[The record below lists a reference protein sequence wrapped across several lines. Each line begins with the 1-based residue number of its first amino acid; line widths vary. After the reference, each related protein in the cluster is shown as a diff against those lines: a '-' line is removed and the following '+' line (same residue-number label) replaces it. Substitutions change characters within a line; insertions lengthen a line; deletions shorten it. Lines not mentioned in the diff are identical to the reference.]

1 MALTDAHAPGATP
14 LSEEDIAGLKLANI
28 TTQGE
33 LNEAEAENII
43 RGQEW
48 ALRSRTSKLSEMLS
62 DDYLVRLHK
71 EMFGDVWKWAGKF
84 RPSDVNIGV
93 PSHRVRTDLRQ
104 LYDEVL
110 GWLQYQSYPPDEI
123 AIRLHYRVV
132 TIHPFPNGNGRHARM
147 LAHMAMTRHFD
158 MKPLPWGGSRLR
170 DAAYVVAELIELF
183 KSALH
188 RDRPRSKTERT
199 SQRRR
204 SGSGTLTFP
213 RHGDTTAATPDLGT
227 RQLSK

>member
-1 MALTDAHAPGATP
+1 MALTGAHAPGATP

-28 TTQGE
+28 TTQGD

-48 ALRSRTSKLSEMLS
+48 ALRSRTSKLLQMLS
-62 DDYLVRLHK
+62 DDYVLRLHK

-84 RPSDVNIGV
+84 RQSDLNIGV

-132 TIHPFPNGNGRHARM
+132 TIHPFQNGNGRHARM
-147 LAHMAMTRHFD
+147 LAHMTMTRHFNV
-158 MKPLPWGGSRLR
+158 KPLPWGGSRLR
-170 DAAYVVAELIELF
+170 DADATRKAYIDALVA
-183 KSALH
+183 ADN
-188 RDRPRSKTERT
+188 RDFAPLLCFA
-199 SQRRR
+199 R
-204 SGSGTLTFP
+204 SGG
-213 RHGDTTAATPDLGT
+213 
-227 RQLSK
+227 

>member
-1 MALTDAHAPGATP
+1 MALTGAHAPGATP

-48 ALRSRTSKLSEMLS
+48 ALRSRTSKLPEMLR
-62 DDYLVRLHK
+62 DDYVLRLHK

-84 RPSDVNIGV
+84 RQSDLNIGV

-110 GWLQYQSYPPDEI
+110 GWVQYQSYPPDEI

-170 DAAYVVAELIELF
+170 DADATRKAYIDALVAADNRDFGPLLLF
-183 KSALH
+183 A
-188 RDRPRSKTERT
+188 
-199 SQRRR
+199 
-204 SGSGTLTFP
+204 
-213 RHGDTTAATPDLGT
+213 RHDG
-227 RQLSK
+227 Q

>member
-1 MALTDAHAPGATP
+1 MALTGAHAPGVTP

-48 ALRSRTSKLSEMLS
+48 ALRSRTAALPEMLC
-62 DDYLVRLHK
+62 DDYLLRLHK

-84 RPSDVNIGV
+84 RQSDLNIGV
-93 PSHRVRTDLRQ
+93 PSHRIRTDLRQ
-104 LYDEVL
+104 LYGEVH
-110 GWLQYQSYPPDEI
+110 GWLEYQAYPPDEI

-147 LAHMAMTRHFD
+147 LTHMAMTRHFET
-158 MKPLPWGGSRLR
+158 KPLPRGGSLLR
-170 DAAYVVAELIELF
+170 DADAKRKAYIDALVA
-183 KSALH
+183 ADN
-188 RDRPRSKTERT
+188 RDFAPLLRFA
-199 SQRRR
+199 R
-204 SGSGTLTFP
+204 SGC
-213 RHGDTTAATPDLGT
+213 
-227 RQLSK
+227 